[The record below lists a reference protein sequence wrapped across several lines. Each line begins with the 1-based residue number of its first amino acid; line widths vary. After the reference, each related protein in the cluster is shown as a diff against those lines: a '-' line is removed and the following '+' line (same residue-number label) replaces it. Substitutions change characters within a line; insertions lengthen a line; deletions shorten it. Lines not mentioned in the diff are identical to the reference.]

1 MKRTIMFKTTLIKI
15 YILVSG
21 VLFAQSVGIVD
32 PSLVRDSLQIINKTS
47 PERAIRYAR
56 EILSRCDPVEDKKL
70 ESQILNTL
78 GEIYLDLNLPSLA
91 LSSFIDSKQKSNNKP
106 NAWITLNIGNV
117 YFKQAKWY
125 DAKNQYHNALDL
137 FRRQKS
143 TMTNSIIGRSVALSN
158 LGRIEM
164 NLKHYDDALV
174 YFKEALNVKEAQ
186 LNTKTF
192 CALQVLLRYQIPNQ
206 VLV

>member
-21 VLFAQSVGIVD
+21 VLFAQNVGITD

-78 GEIYLDLNLPSLA
+78 GEIYLDLNLFWVYVLDRFLYISLNFFYYKCHIH
-91 LSSFIDSKQKSNNKP
+91 L
-106 NAWITLNIGNV
+106 
-117 YFKQAKWY
+117 
-125 DAKNQYHNALDL
+125 
-137 FRRQKS
+137 
-143 TMTNSIIGRSVALSN
+143 
-158 LGRIEM
+158 IE
-164 NLKHYDDALV
+164 H
-174 YFKEALNVKEAQ
+174 
-186 LNTKTF
+186 
-192 CALQVLLRYQIPNQ
+192 
-206 VLV
+206 

>member
-15 YILVSG
+15 YIQVSG
-21 VLFAQSVGIVD
+21 VLLAQSVGIVD

-106 NAWITLNIGNV
+106 NANNRSVTFTTNTEKGREVVQIRTFVTPDPL
-117 YFKQAKWY
+117 KEQQREA
-125 DAKNQYHNALDL
+125 
-137 FRRQKS
+137 RRQA
-143 TMTNSIIGRSVALSN
+143 MQA
-158 LGRIEM
+158 
-164 NLKHYDDALV
+164 
-174 YFKEALNVKEAQ
+174 
-186 LNTKTF
+186 
-192 CALQVLLRYQIPNQ
+192 NQ
-206 VLV
+206 